1 MALGY
6 ITKISPDG
14 RVAIPEEARER
25 WGADEVVVVDLG
37 DRVVM
42 RPRSENPIR
51 ALRGKYRGRGP
62 STDEMRR
69 EDREV
74 DAERED
80 RWR

>member
-1 MALGY
+1 M
-6 ITKISPDG
+6 
-14 RVAIPEEARER
+14 AIPEEARER